1 MIDPEAQDHAGVI
14 VLPPFLYGGTFL
26 VMLLLRW
33 PWPWPILSGRLTLW
47 PGIVLAALGIALAV
61 VGRRA
66 LEAAGTNVNP
76 LLPSTAIVTGGPYR
90 FTRNPLYVALA
101 MFFLG
106 VTLAF
111 NTWWG
116 VVLLAPVLAV
126 MHGGVILREERYLE
140 RKFGAPYR
148 EYCSRVRRYL

>member
-1 MIDPEAQDHAGVI
+1 MTSRDPKDNAGVI
-14 VLPPFLYGGTFL
+14 VLPPFLYGGAFL

-33 PWPWPILSGRLTLW
+33 PWPWPILGGRLALW
-47 PGIVLAALGIALAV
+47 PGLVLVALGITLAV
-61 VGRRA
+61 AGRRA

-76 LLPSTAIVTGGPYR
+76 GLPTTAIVTAGPYR
-90 FTRNPLYVALA
+90 YTRNPLYVALA

-106 VTLAF
+106 VALGF

-116 VVLLAPVLAV
+116 VVLLAPVLSV
-126 MHGGVILREERYLE
+126 MHWGVIRREERYLE
-140 RKFGAPYR
+140 GKFGEPYR